1 MAHSLKSLTAHITSV
16 LGHLSA
22 PENEDEHVRM
32 KLLGELEKL
41 RTALETP
48 QAALQKL
55 LFDGSALT
63 AARVAQSM
71 GLFDALA
78 RSPHSAQ
85 TVEQLHAH
93 TKGDKA
99 FLASKVLTEPS
110 ERILRLLYAEGKFVE
125 RMSRDSYKPMQLAL
139 MLVNASPAAD
149 AIKHIYPNLQ
159 MYGKF
164 NDYGVANGFQ
174 TPGDAFK
181 APFQSTFDTNK
192 HYFEWLNDHP
202 EEQRAFNS
210 TMAMSRAMRDS
221 DWLNKF
227 PVNEKLTTAQDQ
239 VSFADI
245 GGGTGEDILAIREK
259 YPHVAGKMVL
269 EELPQVIDSIARP
282 LPVGVEA
289 IQYDMFTPQPVK
301 SAKVYHL
308 RSVLHDWPDKQALQ
322 ILGRIREAMNRES
335 TLLLHE
341 STYPDENSAHEAIAT
356 AAHVDLMM
364 MLHFASLERTEEQW
378 IQLLKEAGFALV
390 KVWKPELPGSSST
403 VLFEAKLV

>member
-1 MAHSLKSLTAHITSV
+1 MAHSLNSLTAHITSV

-99 FLASKVLTEPS
+99 FLEPS
-110 ERILRLLYAEGKFVE
+110 ERILRLL
-125 RMSRDSYKPMQLAL
+125 
-139 MLVNASPAAD
+139 
-149 AIKHIYPNLQ
+149 YPNLQ

-192 HYFEWLNDHP
+192 HYFEWLNDHS

-239 VSFADI
+239 VSFVDI